1 VDLIAVTG
9 ELRAALGT
17 IPGLR
22 VPAWGTMSVQPPAG
36 IVALPDRL
44 LFDQTYR
51 GQSARGTDTFK
62 DVPIVILV
70 GAPTERSSIL
80 ALAKYVAGSGPQSVK
95 AALEGHNY
103 GTVCDFVHVEFAE
116 FDVPKYAGTDY
127 LAATFHADIVGN
139 G

>member
-1 VDLIAVTG
+1 MDLIAVTG
-9 ELRAALGT
+9 KLRAALGT

-22 VPAWGTMSVQPPAG
+22 VPAWGIQSVQAPAG
-36 IVALPDRL
+36 IVALPDRI
-44 LFDQTYR
+44 LFNQTYN
-51 GQSARGTDTFK
+51 GSAAPGTDTFK

-80 ALAKYVAGSGPQSVK
+80 ALAAYVAGPLSVK
-95 AALEGHNY
+95 AALEGYSY
-103 GTVCDFVHVEFAE
+103 GATCDFVHVEFAE
-116 FDVPKYAGTDY
+116 FDVPKYAGIDY